1 MKPTCWN
8 FLPLSRELNK
18 DFQWISGGD
27 LNSLTEAHGKKG
39 STKGKVSSILPYF
52 IKNPLDDENWMSQG
66 FFNQNLSFLKE
77 TCSITGQLV
86 WTSLK
91 EINQQILLFDLN
103 LRGLRTLT
111 FKTSERNVEKTIPL
125 DQKSSSHKKIAE
137 S

>member
-1 MKPTCWN
+1 MKHTCWN

-52 IKNPLDDENWMSQG
+52 IKNPLDENWMSQG
-66 FFNQNLSFLKE
+66 FLNQNLSFLKE
-77 TCSITGQLV
+77 TCPITGQLV

-103 LRGLRTLT
+103 LCGLRTLT
-111 FKTSERNVEKTIPL
+111 FKTSERNVEKTILL
-125 DQKSSSHKKIAE
+125 DQKSSSHKKIAV